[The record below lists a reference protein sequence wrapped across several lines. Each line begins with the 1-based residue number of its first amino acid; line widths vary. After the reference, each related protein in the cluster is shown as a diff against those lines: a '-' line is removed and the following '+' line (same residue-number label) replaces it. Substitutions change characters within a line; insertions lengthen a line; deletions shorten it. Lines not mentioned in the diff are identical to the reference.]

1 MLRQKI
7 SKVIFLT
14 SVIVTVPFSSS
25 FGATGTVNG
34 NAVRLR
40 KEPSTDSKIITLLE
54 KGKEVE
60 IVSSQDGW
68 YNIKSGSFTGWVS
81 ASLLIT
87 NGVIEATQTIATQT
101 IATQAVT
108 TQTAV
113 ETGVTMVAVTGNN
126 VNLREGPSTE
136 AVIVGKV
143 AAGDNLVAYGKTE
156 DGLWYKVKF
165 ADTEGYIYAEY
176 VSEDTNKILGE
187 GTINDGV
194 NFRKGPSTDAE
205 IISKLMPNSK
215 IMITGFEGDW
225 YNVIV
230 GEQEGW
236 VVARCVDRVTATSRS
251 GNNSTAK
258 KVIEIAKQQLGKKYV
273 WGGNGP
279 SSFDCSGLTKYIY
292 GKVGITLERVSAS
305 QATQGISIEKSNL
318 QPGDLVFFSGINSSS
333 RSKKI
338 SHVGV
343 YIGNGSF
350 IHAANSSRGVV
361 TDELSDTY
369 YTKHY
374 VTARRVIR

>member
-7 SKVIFLT
+7 SKVFFLT
-14 SVIVTVPFSSS
+14 SVIIAVPFSSS
-25 FGATGTVNG
+25 FGVTGTVNG

-40 KEPSTDSKIITLLE
+40 KGPSTDSKIITLLE

-60 IVSSQDGW
+60 VISSQDGW
-68 YNIKSGSFTGWVS
+68 CNIKTGSFTGWVS
-81 ASLLIT
+81 GSLLIT
-87 NGVIEATQTIATQT
+87 NGVVEAAQT
-101 IATQAVT
+101 VT
-108 TQTAV
+108 TQSVA
-113 ETGVTMVAVTGNN
+113 EAGVTMVAVTGSN

-136 AVIVGKV
+136 ATIVGKV
-143 AAGDNLVAYGKTE
+143 AAGDNLIAYGKTE

-165 ADTEGYIYAEY
+165 ANTEGYIYAEY
-176 VSEDTNKILGE
+176 VSEDTSKILGE
-187 GTINDGV
+187 GTINDSV
-194 NFRKGPSTDAE
+194 NFRKGPSTDAD
-205 IISKLMPNSK
+205 IISKLTPSSK
-215 IMITGFEGDW
+215 IVITGFEGEW

-251 GNNSTAK
+251 GNSSTAK

-279 SSFDCSGLTKYIY
+279 SSFDCSGLTKYVY
-292 GKVGITLERVSAS
+292 GNVGITLERVSAS
-305 QATQGISIEKSNL
+305 QATQGISVEKSNL
-318 QPGDLVFFSGINSSS
+318 QLGDLVFFSGINSSS
-333 RSKKI
+333 GSQKI
-338 SHVGV
+338 SHVGI

-369 YTKHY
+369 YTNHY